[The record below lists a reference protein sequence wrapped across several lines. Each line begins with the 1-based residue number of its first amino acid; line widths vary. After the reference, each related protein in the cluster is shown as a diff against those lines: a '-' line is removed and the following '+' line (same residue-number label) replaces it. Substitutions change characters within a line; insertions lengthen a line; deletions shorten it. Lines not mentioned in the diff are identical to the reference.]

1 MRLMLG
7 VVLLLFLS
15 AVLTAGSQPAV
26 AQDAVTA
33 DAAHHK
39 VEFENEQ
46 VRVVRY
52 SIAPND
58 TTAKH
63 EHPAGVQIMLTDH
76 NGRITTPDGKTNEA
90 HGKAG
95 TAVWRN
101 PLTHTV
107 QNIGDKPIE
116 GILVEPKNKG
126 TSAPLTENQD
136 PVKVDS
142 QHTKLEFENDQ
153 VRVLRFH
160 FGPHEKSAMH
170 QHPNSVQVL
179 LTDANGKLTTPDGK
193 TTQMQSKAGDVHWR
207 LATTHTAENVGDQPF
222 EGILVEFK

>member
-1 MRLMLG
+1 MRLMFG
-7 VVLLLFLS
+7 VVLVLFAGAMLIG
-15 AVLTAGSQPAV
+15 GSQPAF

-39 VEFENEQ
+39 VEFENGQ

-63 EHPAGVQIMLTDH
+63 EHPAGIQIMLTDH

-95 TAVWRN
+95 TVAWRN
-101 PLTHTV
+101 PVTHTV

-126 TSAPLTENQD
+126 TSAPLTEAQD
-136 PVKVDS
+136 PVKVDA
-142 QHTKLEFENDQ
+142 Q
-153 VRVLRFH
+153 
-160 FGPHEKSAMH
+160 HEK
-170 QHPNSVQVL
+170 
-179 LTDANGKLTTPDGK
+179 
-193 TTQMQSKAGDVHWR
+193 
-207 LATTHTAENVGDQPF
+207 
-222 EGILVEFK
+222 IEF